1 MSSKRIHEILA
12 QIAKYEDAWRMAE
25 MQHDY
30 EQAEKYADAVLSL
43 QDELLDLQYA
53 SIIRSRSAREHTL
66 EHFFLVFRHSSP

>member
-25 MQHDY
+25 LQHDY

-53 SIIRSRSAREHTL
+53 SE
-66 EHFFLVFRHSSP
+66 